1 MRYARLELMK
11 QRSTTPVSTSFAAKS
26 VIVAAS
32 ILMAIAAPIQMGSV
46 VKADKY
52 DEQISAIQRE
62 VDQYQAAA
70 KDLAGKADTLQ
81 RELDRLNNEK
91 AQLQAQVD
99 LSQAKYDKLVSD
111 IAINE
116 KKIAANK
123 TALGET
129 MASLYVDDSITPLE
143 MLASSKNIGDY
154 VDKQSYREGIRDKLT
169 STIDE
174 IKKLQKQLED
184 DKKSVERVLIDQKSQ
199 RDQLAAKEAEQA
211 NLVAQTRGEEA
222 AYQNLSAAKNQDIA
236 NLRATQAA
244 ENARAMRNIGF
255 SSIPAGTPGGGGY
268 PGAWA
273 NAPLDAYI
281 DPWGLYTRECV
292 SYAAWKVNSTG
303 RFVPHFGGAGNA
315 NQWPSTVAQY
325 GISSGSTPKAGSVA
339 MWPIG
344 YYGHVM
350 YVEAVNGDGTIT
362 VSDYNL
368 NWDGLYRNYTR
379 SASGLTYIYF

>member
-1 MRYARLELMK
+1 MK
-11 QRSTTPVSTSFAAKS
+11 QRSTTPVSTSFTARS
-26 VIVAAS
+26 VIVAAA
-32 ILMAIAAPIQMGSV
+32 ILMAIAAPIQMGSI
-46 VKADKY
+46 VKADRY
-52 DEQISAIQRE
+52 DDQIAAIQRE

-99 LSQAKYDKLVSD
+99 LSQAKYDKLVAD
-111 IAINE
+111 IAANE
-116 KKIAANK
+116 KKITANK

-129 MASLYVDDSITPLE
+129 MASLYVDEGISPLE

-154 VDKQSYREGIRDKLT
+154 VDKQSFREGIRDKLT
-169 STIDE
+169 STINE
-174 IKKLQKQLED
+174 IKKLKKQLES
-184 DKKSVERVLIDQKSQ
+184 DKKDVERVLLDQKNQ

-211 NLVAQTRGEEA
+211 NLVAKTRGEEA

-244 ENARAMRNIGF
+244 ENARAMQNIGF
-255 SSIPAGTPGGGGY
+255 GSIPAGIPGGGGY

-292 SYAAWKVNSTG
+292 SYAAWKVASTG

-325 GISSGSTPKAGSVA
+325 GIGSGSTPRAGSVA

-368 NWDGLYRNYTR
+368 NWDGNYRNYTR

>member
-1 MRYARLELMK
+1 MK
-11 QRSTTPVSTSFAAKS
+11 QRSTTPVSTSFTAKA
-26 VIVAAS
+26 VIVAAVV
-32 ILMAIAAPIQMGSV
+32 LMAIAAPIQMSTTA
-46 VKADKY
+46 KADRY
-52 DEQISAIQRE
+52 DDQINAIQKE

-70 KDLAGKADTLQ
+70 QDLAGKADTLQ

-91 AQLQAQVD
+91 AQLQATID

-111 IAINE
+111 IALNE
-116 KKIAANK
+116 AKIAANRK
-123 TALGET
+123 ALGET
-129 MASLYVDDSITPLE
+129 IADLYIDGKVSALE

-154 VDKQSYREGIRDKLT
+154 VDKQSFRESISDKLT
-169 STIDE
+169 KTISE
-174 IKKLQKQLED
+174 IKILKKQLES
-184 DKKSVERVLIDQKSQ
+184 DKKDVERVLEDQKNQ
-199 RDQLAAKEAEQA
+199 REALTAKENEQA
-211 NLVAQTRGEEA
+211 QLVAQTRGEEA
-222 AYQNLSAAKNQDIA
+222 AYQNLSASKNKDIA
-236 NLRATQAA
+236 NLRSAQAA

-255 SSIPAGTPGGGGY
+255 GSIPAGVPGGGGY

-292 SYAAWKVNSTG
+292 SYAAWKVHSTG
-303 RFVPHFGGAGNA
+303 RFVPNFGGRGNA
-315 NQWPSTVAQY
+315 NQWPSTVAAY
-325 GISSGSTPKAGSVA
+325 GIGSGSTPRAGSVA

-368 NWDGLYRNYTR
+368 NWDGNYRNYTR

>member
-1 MRYARLELMK
+1 MK

-26 VIVAAS
+26 VIVAAA
-32 ILMAIAAPIQMGSV
+32 ILMAIAAPIQMGSIA
-46 VKADKY
+46 KADSY
-52 DEQISAIQRE
+52 DDQIAAIQRE

-99 LSQAKYDKLVSD
+99 LSQAKYDKLVAD
-111 IAINE
+111 IATNE
-116 KKIAANK
+116 KKIAANR

-129 MASLYVDDSITPLE
+129 MASLYVDEGISPLE

-169 STIDE
+169 STINE
-174 IKKLQKQLED
+174 IKKLKKQLES
-184 DKKSVERVLIDQKSQ
+184 DKKDVERVLLDQKNQ

-211 NLVAQTRGEEA
+211 NLVAKTRGEEA
-222 AYQNLSAAKNQDIA
+222 AYQNLSASKNQDIA
-236 NLRATQAA
+236 NLRAAQAA
-244 ENARAMRNIGF
+244 ENARAMRNLGF
-255 SSIPAGTPGGGGY
+255 GSIPAGIPGGGGY

-292 SYAAWKVNSTG
+292 SYAAWKVASTG

-315 NQWPSTVAQY
+315 NQWPSTVAAY
-325 GISSGSTPKAGSVA
+325 GIPSGSTPRAGSVA

-368 NWDGLYRNYTR
+368 NWDGNYRHYTR
-379 SASGLTYIYF
+379 SSAGLTYIYF